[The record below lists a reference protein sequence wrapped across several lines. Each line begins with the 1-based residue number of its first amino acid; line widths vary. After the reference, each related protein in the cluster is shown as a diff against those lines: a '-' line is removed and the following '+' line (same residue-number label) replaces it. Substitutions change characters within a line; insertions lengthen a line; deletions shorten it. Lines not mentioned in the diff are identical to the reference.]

1 MEAADATGIPYLKA
15 LSRCVIGTAYLE
27 VGGPMIER
35 ALQYHDETSSLMELP
50 TGTTYGT
57 WMWSEMGTCALAAR
71 KIDDAQAVF
80 DLALKENTA
89 TMFLMRPAALLGAC
103 QLALTLGQIDR
114 ARELYAEADEYV
126 TSHAMAGDQL
136 LTKLQ
141 GARLQ
146 AALGAH
152 DQAIGLLDECE
163 TLCDPS
169 MRRVLLE
176 ILAVRRGS
184 LVELGRVD
192 EAEAVLVRAQ
202 AVAAEIGSLISDSEL
217 RAAFEIGSAEL
228 LSS

>member
-1 MEAADATGIPYLKA
+1 
-15 LSRCVIGTAYLE
+15 
-27 VGGPMIER
+27 
-35 ALQYHDETSSLMELP
+35 
-50 TGTTYGT
+50 
-57 WMWSEMGTCALAAR
+57 
-71 KIDDAQAVF
+71 
-80 DLALKENTA
+80 
-89 TMFLMRPAALLGAC
+89 
-103 QLALTLGQIDR
+103 
-114 ARELYAEADEYV
+114 
-126 TSHAMAGDQL
+126 MAGDQL

-152 DQAIGLLDECE
+152 DQAIDLLDECE
-163 TLCDPS
+163 TLCDPA

-184 LVELGRVD
+184 LAELGRVD

-228 LSS
+228 LGS